1 MNTDKNYTRKI
12 SLFFILDLHQTTV
25 SLHNNE
31 HVSYGTE
38 KDELIMISWV
48 LMRAAVTSEVA
59 SCVVKDDTEVEMV
72 THLLSSLYIPL
83 AHVLPKVRYCIA

>member
-12 SLFFILDLHQTTV
+12 PLFFILDLHQTTV

-38 KDELIMISWV
+38 KDELIMIS
-48 LMRAAVTSEVA
+48 
-59 SCVVKDDTEVEMV
+59 
-72 THLLSSLYIPL
+72 
-83 AHVLPKVRYCIA
+83 